1 MARRVR
7 DCGDRAAADKLTRAH
22 LRAVIAVAARHR
34 HYGVPVAELV
44 AEGTCGLVDALR
56 KFDPERG
63 VRFGTYAKYW
73 IRAYV
78 LAHVIR
84 SSSSI
89 GGSSGLV
96 RSQLFFKLR
105 RERSRVR
112 AILGEGAAADEA
124 LARRLNVSVER
135 LHALLARLDHREISL
150 DDASRPDSVLH
161 LTDSLAATG
170 NPEQCYFEHRRSG
183 VVGAAVAAALLDLDP
198 RERFIAE
205 QRLMASPA
213 EALTLA
219 EIGRRI
225 GVSRERARQLE
236 ERAKRKLA
244 RSPAIRENSEL
255 DEWLAE

>member
-1 MARRVR
+1 M
-7 DCGDRAAADKLTRAH
+7 
-22 LRAVIAVAARHR
+22 
-34 HYGVPVAELV
+34 
-44 AEGTCGLVDALR
+44 
-56 KFDPERG
+56 
-63 VRFGTYAKYW
+63 
-73 IRAYV
+73 
-78 LAHVIR
+78 
-84 SSSSI
+84 
-89 GGSSGLV
+89 
-96 RSQLFFKLR
+96 
-105 RERSRVR
+105 
-112 AILGEGAAADEA
+112 GAAADEA